1 MYTLQDLAD
10 DFQELGL
17 EFKDIENNKRNRD
30 QLIAESLRK
39 RVEIF
44 RKRENKR

>member
-17 EFKDIENNKRNRD
+17 EFSEIEINK
-30 QLIAESLRK
+30 
-39 RVEIF
+39 
-44 RKRENKR
+44 KREQ